1 MVCNRFQPICHKLS
15 SLILLV
21 SACSSHLVGAEESL
35 AVPQAVTDLLEQH
48 CVTCHGEDSTE
59 GDLRLDAINGMPL
72 KGQLEILEKAEEQ
85 VYLREM
91 PPRKKKALNSRE
103 QEDLLGWM
111 GSQLKNHAR
120 PRMEEKLRYPSYG
133 NHVDHEALFSGK
145 ISERAYTPS
154 RRWLVNPRIF
164 EERIKDVFRLD
175 GHERGQFSAGQGD
188 VSSGLKNPFL
198 LPEHSGVRDYDIRLL
213 NGGHLLVMLS
223 NAKWIAGR
231 QILPALIK
239 SAQRDALLKDAAGT
253 KAAGTVADII
263 SGRDRWH
270 PKECPPAFEAIVLA
284 EGPPTDTEM
293 EEAIQEQFDS
303 VLGRRA
309 SAEELSRYLELLRS
323 TIKLAGNAEGLRQ
336 MLYAVLL
343 ESDFLYRLELGAGP
357 RDEFGRRK
365 LSPQEAIHAISYAL
379 GDMSPDSGL
388 RKAAR
393 EGRLATREDY
403 RREVTRLLDDESYFR
418 GPVDPKISGKNM
430 RSHETTHPKLV
441 RFFREFFGYPHA
453 AKIFKDSERSD
464 GYYQNPAR
472 GTLGTPGFLI
482 KEADRVVD
490 WYLKIDQAVFE
501 NLLTSEKFFVYH
513 DKDNET
519 GKKIIEEW
527 TEAYERLKDTD
538 WKKDPEG
545 VLAAHV
551 DFIKTRKSL
560 KRWLP
565 GSNNRHQRRTF
576 LRFMHFFSDTIG
588 KGRAPFT
595 TVATSHGYAYHHSTF
610 YNLPPT
616 PTLARYARVEHPGFK
631 GELPEVEFWDYPVEQ
646 PFRIPGRKGIL
657 THPAWLIAHSS
668 NFHTDPIKRGRWIRE
683 KLLAGRVPDVPIT
696 VDAQVPED
704 PHKTF
709 RERVELVTSRQ
720 ECRKCHEQM
729 NPLGFPF
736 ESFDDFGR
744 YRLNEPLEHAEHLL
758 AKPLKV
764 PARPWS
770 DRGANLYA
778 TKPVNTGGALVGTG
792 DPDLDGEV
800 ADSFELIDRLAR
812 STRVRQSIIRHAF
825 RFFLGRN
832 EMLSDS
838 KTLQDAD
845 RAYLESGG
853 SFREVVISLLTS
865 DSFIYRK

>member
-1 MVCNRFQPICHKLS
+1 MIFRQRCAKRAGFAL
-15 SLILLV
+15 LLLV
-21 SACSSHLVGAEESL
+21 GWMLVPGLGLSRGL
-35 AVPQAVTDLLEQH
+35 PSVPPAVTELLEQH
-48 CVTCHGEDSTE
+48 CVSCHDEDSAE
-59 GDLRLDAINGMPL
+59 GGLRLDNLGRLDL
-72 KGQLEILEKAEEQ
+72 KQQLQIIEKAEEQ
-85 VYLREM
+85 VYLRQM
-91 PPRKKKALNSRE
+91 PPRKKKALSNPE
-103 QEDLLGWM
+103 QRDLLVWM
-111 GSQLKNHAR
+111 SSQLKANAR
-120 PRMEEKLRYPSYG
+120 PRLEEKLRYPSYG
-133 NHVDHEALFSGK
+133 NYVDHEALFSGE
-145 ISERAYTPS
+145 ISEKAFTPS

-164 EERIKDVFRLD
+164 EERLKDVFRLD
-175 GHERGQFSAGQGD
+175 GHERGKFSTGLGE
-188 VSSGLKNPFL
+188 VFSGVKNPFI
-198 LPEHSGVRDYDIRLL
+198 LPEHSGVRDYDVRML

-231 QILPALIK
+231 QIL
-239 SAQRDALLKDAAGT
+239 AARI
-253 KAAGTVADII
+253 KAAGTLAAGTPVQSI
-263 SGRDRWH
+263 SGQDRWH
-270 PKECPPAFEAIVLA
+270 PKESPAPFEAIVLS
-284 EGPPTDTEM
+284 EGPPTEAEM

-309 SAEELSRYLELLRS
+309 SDEEISRYLELLRS
-323 TIKLAGNAEGLRQ
+323 TIKLAGNADGLQQ

-343 ESDFLYRLELGAGP
+343 ESDFLYRLELGAGSP
-357 RDEFGRRK
+357 DEFGRRK
-365 LSPQEAIHAISYAL
+365 LSPQEASYAISYAL
-379 GDMSPDSGL
+379 GDLSPDSGL
-388 RKAAR
+388 REAAR
-393 EGRLATREDY
+393 DGRLVSREDY
-403 RREVTRLLDDESYFR
+403 RREVTRLLADQSYFR

-441 RFFREFFGYPHA
+441 RFFREFFGYSNA

-490 WYLKIDQAVFE
+490 WYLKKDEAVFE
-501 NLLTSEKFFVYH
+501 SLLTTEEFFVYH

-519 GKKIIEEW
+519 GRKTIEEW
-527 TEAYERLKDTD
+527 TEAYELLKDTN

-545 VLAAHV
+545 VLSAHM

-565 GSNNRHQRRTF
+565 GSNNKHQRRTF
-576 LRFMHFFSDTIG
+576 LRFMHFFSDTLG
-588 KGRAPFT
+588 KGRTPFT
-595 TVATSHGYAYHHSTF
+595 TIATSHGYAYHHSTF
-610 YNLPPT
+610 YNFPPT
-616 PTLARYARVEHPGFK
+616 PTLPRYGGVENPNFK
-631 GELPEVEFWDYPVEQ
+631 GELPDVEFWDYPVEQ
-646 PFRIPGRKGIL
+646 PFKIPKRKGIL

-704 PHKTF
+704 PHKTL
-709 RERVELVTSRQ
+709 RERVELVTSKA
-720 ECRKCHEQM
+720 ECRKCHEKM

-744 YRLNEPLEHAEHLL
+744 YRLEEPLEHPEHLI
-758 AKPLKV
+758 AKPKKV

-770 DRGANLYA
+770 GKGTNIYA
-778 TKPVNTGGALVGTG
+778 TRTVSTRGALVGTG
-792 DPDLDGEV
+792 DSDLDGEV
-800 ADSFELIDRLAR
+800 TDSFDLIERLAR

-838 KTLQDAD
+838 STLREAD
-845 RAYLESGG
+845 RAYVESGG
-853 SFREVVISLLTS
+853 SFTEVVISLLTS